1 MQRPE
6 LVADC
11 LKAMQDAVSVPV
23 TVKHRLGL
31 GSQQDYGF
39 VRDFVG
45 LLYENGVRIFVVH
58 ARNAILG
65 GLSPKQNRE
74 IPPLRY
80 EAAAALTR
88 DFPQA
93 QFILNGGIKTASEV
107 NEHFKKFSVSMI
119 GRASLNTLWGM

>member
-1 MQRPE
+1 PSARVLEGHFGAILMHRPQ

-11 LKAMQDAVSVPV
+11 LKAMQDAVTIPV

-31 GSQQDYGF
+31 DENDSYGF

-45 LLYENGVRIFVVH
+45 TLYDEGVRLFVVH
-58 ARNAILG
+58 ARNAVLG

-80 EAAAALTR
+80 EAAAALIK
-88 DFPQA
+88 DFPAEQV
-93 QFILNGGIKTASEV
+93 IVCGGIPTC
-107 NEHFKKFSVSMI
+107 
-119 GRASLNTLWGM
+119 

>member
-1 MQRPE
+1 
-6 LVADC
+6 
-11 LKAMQDAVSVPV
+11 MQDPVSNRG

-31 GSQQDYGF
+31 DDDDSYGF
-39 VRDFVG
+39 VRAFVG
-45 LLYENGVRIFVVH
+45 TLYDEGVRTFVVH

-65 GLSPKQNRE
+65 GLSPNQTRE